1 MKITGAAPKIAIPT
15 IIYMFITIWIDKLAY
30 PLFKITLGN
39 NLTLVI
45 IGIIMILI
53 GVVMVVTVASKLRK
67 SFNSGFLMEDGLYKI
82 LRNPMYDAYLI
93 FVFPGLYLLLNS
105 WLVMTTFIVNFI
117 LLQIFIREEYLYLEN
132 KFGVEYK
139 TYLNNVWVKF
149 L

>member
-15 IIYMFITIWIDKLAY
+15 IIYMFIAIYFDKLEY
-30 PLFKITLGN
+30 PLFKITLYN
-39 NLTLVI
+39 YSTLVVIGVIMVI
-45 IGIIMILI
+45 IG
-53 GVVMVVTVASKLRK
+53 VSMVVAVQGKLRK
-67 SFNSGFLMEDGLYKI
+67 SFKSGFLMKDGLYKI

-93 FVFPGLYLLLNS
+93 FVFPGLSLFLNS

-117 LLQIFIREEYLYLEN
+117 LLQIFIREEYRYLEN

-139 TYLNNVWVKF
+139 SYLDNVWVKF

>member
-15 IIYMFITIWIDKLAY
+15 IIYMFIAIYVDKLKY
-30 PLFKITLGN
+30 PLFKISLDNYSTLVVIGVIM
-39 NLTLVI
+39 VI
-45 IGIIMILI
+45 IG
-53 GVVMVVTVASKLRK
+53 VSMVIAVQGKLRK
-67 SFNSGFLMEDGLYKI
+67 SFYSGLLMQDGLYKV

-93 FVFPGLYLLLNS
+93 FVFPGLSLLLNS

-117 LLQIFIREEYLYLEN
+117 LLQIFIREEYRYLDN

-139 TYLNNVWVKF
+139 SYLNNVWVKF

>member
-53 GVVMVVTVASKLRK
+53 GIVMVVTVASKLRK
-67 SFNSGFLMEDGLYKI
+67 SFNSGFLMKDGLYKI

-93 FVFPGLYLLLNS
+93 FVFPGLSLLLNS

-117 LLQIFIREEYLYLEN
+117 LLQIFISEEYRYLEN

-139 TYLNNVWVKF
+139 SYLDNVWVKF

>member
-15 IIYMFITIWIDKLAY
+15 IIYMFIAIYFDKLEY
-30 PLFKITLGN
+30 PLFKITLYN
-39 NLTLVI
+39 YSTLVVIGVIMVI
-45 IGIIMILI
+45 IG
-53 GVVMVVTVASKLRK
+53 VSMVVAVQGKLRK
-67 SFNSGFLMEDGLYKI
+67 SFYSGLLMKDGLYKI

-93 FVFPGLYLLLNS
+93 FVFPGLSLLLNS

-117 LLQIFIREEYLYLEN
+117 LLQIFIREEYRYLEN

-139 TYLNNVWVKF
+139 SYLNNVWVKF

>member
-15 IIYMFITIWIDKLAY
+15 IIYMFIAIYFDKLEY
-30 PLFKITLGN
+30 PLFKITLYN
-39 NLTLVI
+39 YSTLVV
-45 IGIIMILI
+45 IGIIMIII
-53 GVVMVVTVASKLRK
+53 GAAMVVAVQGKLRK
-67 SFNSGFLMEDGLYKI
+67 SFQSGFLMKDGLYKI

-93 FVFPGLYLLLNS
+93 FVFPGLSLLLNS

-117 LLQIFIREEYLYLEN
+117 LLQIFIREEYRYLEN

-139 TYLNNVWVKF
+139 SYLNNVWVKF

>member
-15 IIYMFITIWIDKLAY
+15 IIYMFIAIIFDKLEY
-30 PLFKITLGN
+30 PLFKITLYN
-39 NLTLVI
+39 YSTLVVIGVIMVI
-45 IGIIMILI
+45 IG
-53 GVVMVVTVASKLRK
+53 VSMVVAVQGKLRK
-67 SFNSGFLMEDGLYKI
+67 SFYSGLLMKDGLYKI

-93 FVFPGLYLLLNS
+93 FVFPGLSLLLNS

-117 LLQIFIREEYLYLEN
+117 LLQIFIREEYRYLEN

-139 TYLNNVWVKF
+139 SYLNNVWVKF

>member
-15 IIYMFITIWIDKLAY
+15 IIYMFIAINFDKLEY
-30 PLFKITLGN
+30 PLFKITLYN
-39 NLTLVI
+39 YSILVVIGVIMII
-45 IGIIMILI
+45 IG
-53 GVVMVVTVASKLRK
+53 VSMVVAVQGKLRK
-67 SFNSGFLMEDGLYKI
+67 SFNSGFLMKDGLYKI

-93 FVFPGLYLLLNS
+93 FVFPGLSLLLNS

-117 LLQIFIREEYLYLEN
+117 LLQLFIREEYLYLEN

-139 TYLNNVWVKF
+139 SYLNNVWVKF